1 MTEMVI
7 VGGGQAGYSVA
18 SKLRDMGFKGSI
30 DIICAEDSIPYQRP
44 PLSKK
49 FLMGEI
55 LQERLFIRPEAFYRE
70 NDIRLRLGVSVI
82 KIDRIS
88 SEIFCSDGNKISYK
102 KLFLTTGSTPKTFPE
117 NLGGKL
123 KAIYYIRSLTD
134 IEAITDEFKPKKHLL
149 VIGGGYIGLE
159 IAAVARKKNL
169 SVTLVEAED
178 RILKRV
184 ASAQTANFFRDL
196 HNENGVTIIEG
207 RSINRLTGK
216 KNVFRSALLDN
227 GSEIFADF
235 VVIGIGVKPCS
246 SLASEAGL
254 EVDNGIKVDCF
265 CQTSDFD
272 ILSAGDC
279 ANFPNNSGR
288 LRLESVGNAIDQAE
302 VAARTALGVKEPYYA
317 KPWFWSDQYNVK
329 LQIVGLS
336 SEYDQVVERRDK
348 KAASFWYFQNARL
361 IAVDSIN
368 DGRAYMVA
376 KRLIELGISPDP
388 FIISDPSL
396 DLKLLL
402 KSH

>member
-18 SKLRDMGFKGSI
+18 SKLREMGFKGSI

-55 LQERLFIRPEAFYRE
+55 LQERLFIRPESFYKE

-88 SEIFCSDGNKISYK
+88 SEIFCSDGNKLSYK
-102 KLFLTTGSTPKTFPE
+102 KLFLTTGSTPNTFPE

-134 IEAITDEFKPKKHLL
+134 IEAIADEFKPKKHLL

-196 HNENGVTIIEG
+196 HNENGVKIIEG
-207 RSINRLTGK
+207 RSINRLIGK

-235 VVIGIGVKPCS
+235 VVLGIGVKPCS
-246 SLASEAGL
+246 ILASEAGL
-254 EVDNGIKVDCF
+254 EVDNGIMVDCF

-279 ANFPNNSGR
+279 ANFPNSSGR

-302 VAARTALGVKEPYYA
+302 VAARTALGVKDPYHA

-336 SEYDQVVERRDK
+336 SEYDQVVERRDN
-348 KAASFWYFQNARL
+348 KAASFWYFKNSRL

-388 FIISDPSL
+388 SIISDPSL